1 MKCTQL
7 GMFDINGD
15 NKLSDESV
23 EAREAIIKHYA
34 ADPHAVF
41 FVSTSG
47 GADSDIMAITVRN
60 LVPDSQ
66 IVYVHAHL
74 GELVEHP
81 GILDHINRYKP
92 KSVPLKV
99 VKNQRKD
106 FVDMVLLRGMFP
118 SAQFRQCT
126 SDLKTQVIDKFVREE
141 MKRRGATVG
150 FNCIGLRSL
159 ESVPRSK
166 RFPLF
171 INQRLSL
178 KSGQRTVYD
187 WLPVFHFTK
196 QETFQGIVDAG
207 QQPFHVYGVENVD
220 GVATQ
225 VRPGNTRTSCR
236 YCIMGN
242 KNDLTNGANWYPDSY
257 AMMTALERVVGHT
270 MFSKTVKGVAVPVSL
285 TEKTGVQVDEVAVR
299 RWMMVLAN
307 RRENLLKKK
316 QAELEEK
323 ALRKKEKLVSVKN
336 VDTQTLSLSL

>member
-15 NKLSDESV
+15 NKLSNESV

-47 GADSDIMAITVRN
+47 GADSDIMAITVRK

-92 KSVPLKV
+92 ENVPLQIVQNSK
-99 VKNQRKD
+99 KD

-118 SAQFRQCT
+118 SAKFRTCT
-126 SDLKTQVIDKFVREE
+126 SDLKTQVIDKFVRAE
-141 MKRRGATVG
+141 MKRRGSTVG
-150 FNCIGLRSL
+150 FNCIGLRST

-187 WLPVFHFTK
+187 WLPVFHLTK

-207 QQPFHVYGVENVD
+207 QQPFHIYGVENID

-323 ALRKKEKLVSVKN
+323 TLRKKEKLVSVKN